1 MIRQD
6 VLVVK
11 FSSADYHRVVES
23 ENRFPFP
30 DRYLFL
36 TPSRVGA
43 DAVRAAGMRLAK
55 TFDGI
60 LFAVESGVLT
70 EVPYEIA
77 TSAEG
82 EALYR
87 DLRNSEADVLFID
100 VPLEVAILN
109 AEQMAIEF
117 QRNRLGERLAAYFGP
132 LFDEAIEAR
141 DKARISELY
150 EQFPQSVE
158 KSFILDRLRYGTAAK
173 ENTDAF
179 PELKEPGVRLSNWHL
194 SKPEQA

>member
-11 FSSADYHRVVES
+11 FSSDDYHRVVES
-23 ENRFPFP
+23 ENEFSFP

-36 TPSRVGA
+36 TPSKVGA
-43 DAVRAAGMRLAK
+43 DAVRAAGMKLAK
-55 TFDGI
+55 TFEGI

-82 EALYR
+82 DALYR
-87 DLRNSEADVLFID
+87 DLRNSEADVHFTD

-109 AEQMAIEF
+109 AEQMKIAFDEDALS
-117 QRNRLGERLAAYFGP
+117 QRMADYFGP
-132 LFDEAIEAR
+132 LFDAAIEAR
-141 DKARISELY
+141 DKARITELFF
-150 EQFPQSVE
+150 QFPQSVS
-158 KSFILDRLRYGTAAK
+158 KAFILDRLRYGSNEK
-173 ENTDAF
+173 NNTDAF
-179 PELKEPGVRLSNWHL
+179 PELREPGVTLQNWHR
-194 SKPEQA
+194 STEV